1 MRKIYLD
8 SAPII
13 YLVEQSEPF
22 RFEVESFLRDD
33 DYLVVSE
40 LSRLECRV
48 KPMRDGAQHLLRDFD
63 EFFQHFVDEVID
75 LSHEVIEKATEIQV
89 NYSYRIPDSLHLA
102 AAVVANCEIFLTN
115 DTRLRSFHD
124 LNVLLLSELRG

>member
-22 RFEVESFLRDD
+22 RFEVEHFLQDD

-48 KPMRDGAQHLLRDFD
+48 KPMRDDAQQLCKNLM
-63 EFFQHFVDEVID
+63 
-75 LSHEVIEKATEIQV
+75 
-89 NYSYRIPDSLHLA
+89 
-102 AAVVANCEIFLTN
+102 
-115 DTRLRSFHD
+115 SFSTPCGRCH
-124 LNVLLLSELRG
+124 RFIA